1 MVLRVTEGADRR
13 QAGKSFQTDS
23 AVIKLCLEGLR
34 QSKMDTTTYWY
45 WEGNIVDALARHLAA
60 QGWSIDSKA
69 DTRSKARGVDIQASK
84 NGGVLLIEVKGYPS
98 KEYRDPLRAA
108 ETKRTAPSSQAQ
120 QWYSHAL
127 LAALRLQT
135 KNPAARVALAF
146 ADFPRYR
153 TLFDETR
160 GGLERLGVDVFM
172 IRENGEVWEWKAT

>member
-1 MVLRVTEGADRR
+1 
-13 QAGKSFQTDS
+13 
-23 AVIKLCLEGLR
+23 
-34 QSKMDTTTYWY
+34 MDTTTYWY
-45 WEGNIVDALARHLAA
+45 WEGNIVDALARHLAV

-84 NGGVLLIEVKGYPS
+84 NGSVLLIEVKGYPS

-153 TLFDETR
+153 TLFAETR
-160 GGLERLGVDVFM
+160 EGLERLGVDVF
-172 IRENGEVWEWKAT
+172 IIGENGDVWEWKAS